1 MQKILW
7 SNSYFKL
14 LKLQSCNIN
23 RRDLRTEQWI
33 ITFKNIQ
40 YTQSITAVR
49 EVICKNCF
57 LEAVKKYA
65 RFSYVLATVLLLK
78 IYYNSEARFISFFPF
93 SFFLFL
99 LKISYSETLHLQQS
113 LPLTYYPN
121 LLYFSP
127 GFILLL

>member
-14 LKLQSCNIN
+14 LKFQCCNIN
-23 RRDLRTEQWI
+23 RRDLRTEQWV

-57 LEAVKKYA
+57 LEVVKKYA
-65 RFSYVLATVLLLK
+65 KFSYILATVLLLK
-78 IYYNSEARFISFFPF
+78 IYYNSKVRFISFI
-93 SFFLFL
+93 SFLFVLL

-121 LLYFSP
+121 LLYFST